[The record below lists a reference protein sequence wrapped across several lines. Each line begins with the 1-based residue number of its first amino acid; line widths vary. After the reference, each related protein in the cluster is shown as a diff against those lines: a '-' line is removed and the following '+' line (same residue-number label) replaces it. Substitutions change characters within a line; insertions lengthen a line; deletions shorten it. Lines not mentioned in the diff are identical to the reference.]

1 MFTTI
6 QTNFTNL
13 DFIKLTNKLD
23 EYLTIV
29 DGEEHDFYVQYNRA
43 DNMEN
48 VVVCYGN
55 DTPIGCGAFKPYNAT
70 TIEIKRM
77 YVVPNMRSKGVAAI
91 VLKALESWAAS
102 LGYNSIVLETGATM
116 LDALKLYEKHSYV
129 KTENYGQYIG
139 VANSVCFEKAL
150 KQ

>member
-13 DFIKLTNKLD
+13 DFIKLTNELD

-48 VVVCYGN
+48 VVVCYSN

-102 LGYNSIVLETGATM
+102 LRL
-116 LDALKLYEKHSYV
+116 
-129 KTENYGQYIG
+129 Q
-139 VANSVCFEKAL
+139 
-150 KQ
+150 